1 MFMFRC
7 FGNLIRVWTV
17 MMSSRM
23 LVKFKDAMRDEMFH
37 FKVATPH
44 KKGKAQH
51 FVDSEDDVASEA
63 QSHYSSTSDVTSLT
77 EDVMIDGADEQQAS
91 VEEYEEKLRTCIDN
105 MMDKSSTKTRQS
117 ALESLRCA
125 FSQKLLSDFLSERKM
140 TITDSLERCLKK
152 GKGEEQSLAAA
163 VVTLLVLQLGS
174 AGEAEQCFLSLRPV
188 LASILGDPTASMSA
202 RQSCATSLAMCCY
215 LATDDIEE
223 VANIMACL
231 EGVFVS
237 AYPRG
242 NGNLQNH
249 GPARQALHCTALNA
263 WALLLTV
270 CPPSFL
276 QNVLESHLPKLP
288 TLLTIEDV
296 NIRIVAGEL
305 IALLFELAI
314 EGFQYGDLTEL
325 CHCLRDLA
333 TDGTKSRAKAE
344 RRRQRSIF
352 RDVLK
357 GVEEGEAPSET
368 VRFGSECISVD
379 SWVRRRTYHAFRE
392 ALGSGVCR
400 HLQQNELVRD
410 IFELGPPLLLDGK
423 SLRNSKLSRF
433 ERHWYNSA
441 AFKARTKARGKMRDK
456 RADVL

>member
-1 MFMFRC
+1 MEILQ
-7 FGNLIRVWTV
+7 NL
-17 MMSSRM
+17 
-23 LVKFKDAMRDEMFH
+23 DAMREEVYQ
-37 FKVATPH
+37 FKVSPKVVTPH
-44 KKGKAQH
+44 KRGKAQH

-63 QSHYSSTSDVTSLT
+63 QSHYSSTSDVTSFT
-77 EDVMIDGADEQQAS
+77 EDVVIDGAEEQAS
-91 VEEYEEKLRTCIDN
+91 VEDYEEKLSTCIDN
-105 MMDKSSTKTRQS
+105 MMDKSTKTRQS

-152 GKGEEQSLAAA
+152 GKGDEQSLAAA

-188 LASILGDPTASMSA
+188 LSSILGDPTASMSA

-237 AYPRG
+237 AYPCG
-242 NGNLQNH
+242 NETLQNY
-249 GPARQALHCTALNA
+249 GPARRALHCTALNA

-276 QNVLESHLPKLP
+276 RNVLESHLPKLP

-314 EGFQYGDLTEL
+314 EVDEGFEYGDLTEL
-325 CHCLRDLA
+325 CNCLRDLA

-423 SLRNSKLSRF
+423 SLKNSRLSRF